1 VRDRAG
7 ACGPVD
13 DIVLVEVFE
22 GEGEF
27 CDVETSAL
35 LGEASL
41 ALEMPKELTSTL
53 EVRNKIELGVS
64 LEAKLEADEERR
76 VEGTLKDLALTNGV
90 CNFLLGD
97 DLLFRQDLHGVYT
110 PCVDFADLE
119 DFAKGAD
126 ANELEEFKISRGE
139 RSAGLRSGEGGEREG
154 GRGEMQTLY
163 CSKETWMR
171 TSPETGS
178 FPMG

>member
-1 VRDRAG
+1 MGGEVG
-7 ACGPVD
+7 QYGPVD

-35 LGEASL
+35 LGEAGL

-53 EVRNKIELGVS
+53 KVSDKIEFRVR

-90 CNFLLGD
+90 CDFLLGD
-97 DLLFRQDLHGVYT
+97 DLLFGQNLHGVYT
-110 PCVDFADLE
+110 PCVYFANLE

-126 ANELEEFKISRGE
+126 TDELEKLEISRGE
-139 RSAGLRSGEGGEREG
+139 GSPGLRDGG
-154 GRGEMQTLY
+154 
-163 CSKETWMR
+163 W
-171 TSPETGS
+171 
-178 FPMG
+178 